1 MLERKYSDFGIRY
14 TMAYSSGRHLNMR
27 DDSGMFIFLKFC
39 VGCLSS
45 PYQKYSD
52 VFSSCSVYTFFS
64 EMFIENPP
72 GGFNVNVKIH
82 TIVIE
87 AGGISSALNP
97 LDPFW
102 SRSWKFP
109 NIASELRLDIDRC
122 SQVQL
127 SANAYNY
134 NRRSTLLLCTWAEHT
149 GAL

>member
-1 MLERKYSDFGIRY
+1 MLG
-14 TMAYSSGRHLNMR
+14 
-27 DDSGMFIFLKFC
+27 
-39 VGCLSS
+39 
-45 PYQKYSD
+45 
-52 VFSSCSVYTFFS
+52 VYIFS

-72 GGFNVNVKIH
+72 GGFNVNVKIY
-82 TIVIE
+82 IVVIE

-127 SANAYNY
+127 SANVYNY
-134 NRRSTLLLCTWAEHT
+134 NRRSTLLLCT
-149 GAL
+149 